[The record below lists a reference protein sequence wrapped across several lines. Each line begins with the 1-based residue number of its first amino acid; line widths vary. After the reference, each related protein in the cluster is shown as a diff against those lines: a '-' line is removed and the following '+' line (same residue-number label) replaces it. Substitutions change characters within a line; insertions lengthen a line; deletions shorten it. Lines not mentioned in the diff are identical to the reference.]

1 MTLLSESKSNSMIA
15 KYNGDKLDIVAEN
28 DDGHSKNIYITQLS
42 MDDVKDLI
50 ARRSNEKPL
59 EERLKSDY
67 RCRYNFGRPTRHQHR
82 GYGKGLLQS
91 LKDMDMIMS
100 TPIIKKA
107 GTKRRKKKRARKT
120 RARSGSR
127 SKARSRRRFPL
138 SKSKRTKTVKYNP
151 YGTRTRRM
159 KKSAPLAGDN
169 IVKDKEVAD
178 LEKNIPDYSRRIL
191 EDASHDHE

>member
-15 KYNGDKLDIVAEN
+15 KYNGDKLDIIAEN
-28 DDGHSKNIYITQLS
+28 DDGHSKKIYITQLS
-42 MDDVKDLI
+42 MGDVKDMI

-67 RCRYNFGRPTRHQHR
+67 GCQYNFRRPTPYQHK
-82 GYGKGLLQS
+82 GYAKRLLHS

-107 GTKRRKKKRARKT
+107 DTKRRRKKRARKT

-127 SKARSRRRFPL
+127 SRARSRRRSPL
-138 SKSKRTKTVKYNP
+138 SKSKRTKTVKYTP
-151 YGTRTRRM
+151 YGTRARRL
-159 KKSAPLAGDN
+159 KKSAPRAGDN
-169 IVKDKEVAD
+169 IVKEGAD
-178 LEKNIPDYSRRIL
+178 LEQNIPDSSRRIL
-191 EDASHDHE
+191 DDESHDHE